1 MLIIPK
7 YMLLRLVFIIIIFL
21 LVETYSF
28 FAIKRVFHSRKAIV
42 TYTVCSL
49 LIVIYFIYT
58 ISGFNRFAG
67 QSQHSLI
74 VLAFLLLYLLTK
86 ATVSTFL
93 LMEDLYRMF
102 ALVYNYFFRKENQ
115 KMIPSR
121 RKFISQVA
129 LGVAAIP
136 FFSILY
142 GIFEGKYN
150 FKVIKKAVFFDDL
163 PDSFDGLKVMQLS
176 DIHCGSFDNKEKI
189 EYAIDLIN
197 QQEFDIL
204 LFTGDLVNN
213 FAEEMNPWAEN
224 FRQIK
229 NPKYGKYSV
238 LGNHDYGEYTI
249 WTSDSDKQKNFEDI
263 KKLHH
268 QIGFNLLLNEAVYLE
283 KNTDKIAI
291 VGVENW
297 GNNFKKAGDLN
308 KASENLSQED
318 FKILLSH
325 DPSHFELEVKN
336 HPKNFQ
342 LTLSG
347 HTHGLQFGVEIP
359 DVFKWSPVQYVYK
372 HWAGLYRDSGKF
384 LYVNRGFGFHAYSG
398 RVGIWPEITVLEL
411 KKNQKS

>member
-1 MLIIPK
+1 MLS
-7 YMLLRLVFIIIIFL
+7 RLAFIVIVFI

-28 FAIKRVFHSRKAIV
+28 FAIKRVFKSKKPVAIYV
-42 TYTVCSL
+42 ISSL
-49 LIVIYFIYT
+49 LIVAYFIYT
-58 ISGFNRFAG
+58 ISEFNRFAG
-67 QSQHSLI
+67 QTQHSLL

-93 LMEDLYRMF
+93 LVEDIYRLF
-102 ALVYNYFFRKENQ
+102 ALGYNFVFRKKNQ

-121 RKFISQVA
+121 RKFVSQIG

-150 FKVIKKAVFFDDL
+150 FKVIRKAVFFDDL
-163 PDSFDGLKVMQLS
+163 PDSFDGLKVLQLS

-189 EYAIDLIN
+189 KYAIDLIN
-197 QQEFDIL
+197 QQDFDVL
-204 LFTGDLVNN
+204 VFTGDLVNN
-213 FAEEMNPWAEN
+213 FAKEMEPWVDY
-224 FRQIK
+224 FRNIK
-229 NPKYGKYSV
+229 TPKYGKYSV
-238 LGNHDYGEYTI
+238 LGNHDYGEYAI
-249 WTSDSDKQKNFEDI
+249 WKSDADKQKNFEEI
-263 KKLHH
+263 KDLHQ
-268 QIGFNLLLNEAVYLE
+268 QIGFKLLLNENVCLE
-283 KNTDKIAI
+283 QESDKLAI

-297 GNNFKKAGDLN
+297 GHNFKKAGDLN
-308 KASENLSQED
+308 KASADLKEKD

-325 DPSHFELEVKN
+325 DPSHFDLEVKK

-347 HTHGLQFGVEIP
+347 HTHGLQFGIEVPE
-359 DVFKWSPVQYVYK
+359 VFKWSPVQYVYK

-411 KKNQKS
+411 KKSQKR

>member
-1 MLIIPK
+1 MLS
-7 YMLLRLVFIIIIFL
+7 RLAFIVIVFI

-28 FAIKRVFHSRKAIV
+28 FAIKRVFKSKKPVAIYV
-42 TYTVCSL
+42 ISSL
-49 LIVIYFIYT
+49 LIVAYFIYT

-67 QSQHSLI
+67 QTQHSLL

-93 LMEDLYRMF
+93 LVEDIYRLF
-102 ALVYNYFFRKENQ
+102 ALGYNFVFRKKNQ

-121 RKFISQVA
+121 RKFVSQIG

-150 FKVIKKAVFFDDL
+150 FKVIRKAVFFDDL
-163 PDSFDGLKVMQLS
+163 PDSFDGLKVLQLS

-189 EYAIDLIN
+189 KYAIDLIN
-197 QQEFDIL
+197 QQDFDVL
-204 LFTGDLVNN
+204 VFTGDLVNN
-213 FAEEMNPWAEN
+213 FAKEMEPWADY
-224 FRQIK
+224 FRNIK
-229 NPKYGKYSV
+229 TPKYGKYSV
-238 LGNHDYGEYTI
+238 LGNHDYGEYAI
-249 WTSDSDKQKNFEDI
+249 WKSDADKQKNFEEI
-263 KKLHH
+263 KDLHQ
-268 QIGFNLLLNEAVYLE
+268 QIGFKLLLNENVCLE
-283 KNTDKIAI
+283 QESDKLAI

-297 GNNFKKAGDLN
+297 GHNFKKAGDLN
-308 KASENLSQED
+308 KASADLKEKD

-325 DPSHFELEVKN
+325 DPSHFDLEVKK

-347 HTHGLQFGVEIP
+347 HTHGLQFGIEVPE
-359 DVFKWSPVQYVYK
+359 VFKWSPVQYVYK

-411 KKNQKS
+411 KKSQKR

>member
-1 MLIIPK
+1 MLS
-7 YMLLRLVFIIIIFL
+7 RLAFIVIVFI

-28 FAIKRVFHSRKAIV
+28 FAIKRVFKSKKPVAIYV
-42 TYTVCSL
+42 ISSL
-49 LIVIYFIYT
+49 LIVAYFIYT
-58 ISGFNRFAG
+58 ISEFNRFAG
-67 QSQHSLI
+67 QTQHSLL

-93 LMEDLYRMF
+93 LVEDIYRLF
-102 ALVYNYFFRKENQ
+102 ALGYNFVFRKKNQ

-121 RKFISQVA
+121 RKFVSQIG

-150 FKVIKKAVFFDDL
+150 FKVIRKAVFFDDL
-163 PDSFDGLKVMQLS
+163 PDSFDGLKVLQLS

-189 EYAIDLIN
+189 KYAIDLIN
-197 QQEFDIL
+197 QQDFDVL
-204 LFTGDLVNN
+204 VFTGDLVNN
-213 FAEEMNPWAEN
+213 FAKEMEPWADY
-224 FRQIK
+224 FRNIK
-229 NPKYGKYSV
+229 TPKYGKYSV
-238 LGNHDYGEYTI
+238 LGNHDYGEYAI
-249 WTSDSDKQKNFEDI
+249 WKSDADKQKNFEEI
-263 KKLHH
+263 KDLHQ
-268 QIGFNLLLNEAVYLE
+268 QIGFKLLLNENVCLE
-283 KNTDKIAI
+283 QESDKLAI

-297 GNNFKKAGDLN
+297 GHNFKKAGDLN
-308 KASENLSQED
+308 KASADLKEKD

-325 DPSHFELEVKN
+325 DPSHFDLEVKK

-347 HTHGLQFGVEIP
+347 HTHGLQFGIEVPE
-359 DVFKWSPVQYVYK
+359 VFKWSPVQYVYK

-411 KKNQKS
+411 KKSQKR

>member
-1 MLIIPK
+1 MLS
-7 YMLLRLVFIIIIFL
+7 RLAFIVIVFI

-28 FAIKRVFHSRKAIV
+28 FAIKRVFKSKKPVAIYV
-42 TYTVCSL
+42 ISSL
-49 LIVIYFIYT
+49 LIVAYFIYT
-58 ISGFNRFAG
+58 ISEFNRFAG
-67 QSQHSLI
+67 QTQHSLL

-93 LMEDLYRMF
+93 LVEDIYRLF
-102 ALVYNYFFRKENQ
+102 ALGYNFVFRKKNQ

-121 RKFISQVA
+121 RKFVSQIG

-150 FKVIKKAVFFDDL
+150 FKVIRKAVFFDDL
-163 PDSFDGLKVMQLS
+163 PDSFDRLKVLQLS

-189 EYAIDLIN
+189 KYAIDLIN
-197 QQEFDIL
+197 QQDFDVL
-204 LFTGDLVNN
+204 VFTGDLVNN
-213 FAEEMNPWAEN
+213 FAKEMEPWADY
-224 FRQIK
+224 FRNIK
-229 NPKYGKYSV
+229 TPKYGKYSV
-238 LGNHDYGEYTI
+238 LGNHDYGEYAI
-249 WTSDSDKQKNFEDI
+249 WKSDADKQKNFEEI
-263 KKLHH
+263 KDLHQ
-268 QIGFNLLLNEAVYLE
+268 QIGFKLLLNENVFLE
-283 KNTDKIAI
+283 QESDKLAI

-297 GNNFKKAGDLN
+297 GHNFKKAGDLN
-308 KASENLSQED
+308 KASADLKEKD

-325 DPSHFELEVKN
+325 DPSHFDLEVKK

-347 HTHGLQFGVEIP
+347 HTHGLQFGIEVPE
-359 DVFKWSPVQYVYK
+359 VFKWSPVQYVYK

-411 KKNQKS
+411 KKSQKR